1 MKKIFILIVT
11 MNLLLLFGCSGGVE
25 VQQTVIASGYDF
37 TNYTKK
43 GFLFTPEQYLMEYES
58 IGLITID
65 IIPEVREVYS
75 NSYDYGNEWIKVS
88 GKEKTWRVKV
98 VYPQEVLE
106 ELYNKAISMG
116 ADAVVRLTFDTDQH
130 NNGDIT
136 FLSLKASGFAIKRK
150 L

>member
-1 MKKIFILIVT
+1 MKKIYILVVIVSLT
-11 MNLLLLFGCSGGVE
+11 LLFGCSGGVE
-25 VQQTVIASGYDF
+25 VQKTVIASGYDF
-37 TNYTKK
+37 TSYTKK
-43 GFLFTPEQYLMEYES
+43 GFLFTPEQYLLEYES

-75 NSYDYGNEWIKVS
+75 NSYDSGNEWIKVR
-88 GKEKTWRVKV
+88 GKEKSWRVKV

-116 ADAVVRLTFDTDQH
+116 ADAVVRLTFDSDQH

-150 L
+150 R